1 MDPTPDQQRP
11 VLAIDLGASNTKVAW
26 RPRWEFDANSPVAFA
41 KLSKRL
47 KVDGNH
53 LIPSVAYEG
62 DEGDWFFGQEA
73 ARMNPGVAGKLHQ
86 NWKKKLFSPGTACGT
101 LDIATR
107 FLGWLRKRL
116 KEELRAEL
124 DQAKTRICIPELEE
138 DSKRRA
144 CKILASAAQEAG
156 WPSTDLLV
164 TSEPLA
170 NVIGLASAGKNRV
183 NVHEGHPPEV
193 FYPKIYGSHS
203 PLMRAARFHMLGAGS
218 IRLVVI
224 DIGSYTTDFSVC
236 EVGQQVD
243 VSRLQS
249 VRLGVSSLDDQL
261 LKKIQGLGLN
271 PNAMSLEDLDQ
282 TKRTIYNGSDYPLVQ
297 GKTSKVLKAESMADD
312 LERFAG
318 LIFKKGNEHFRV
330 ARWFV
335 ITGGGAEIL
344 PVRDRLVQRLS
355 QLGLTDLAPRFP
367 IGDQRL
373 ATALG
378 AASVMMDFDNPLGDQ
393 ATPLVPPSDT
403 RLCSCGG
410 NKDCMRCIGGV
421 LPSPPKVRKT
431 TLKEER
437 QPVSSTKAEAEL
449 KEAEQ
454 IFSDFQETSKS
465 PEPKPVRNPKP
476 RSQPEPVT
484 VEALIN
490 TWNKRT
496 RPEGIKEFTLEGWR
510 GKLVFASRAN
520 PSATHFQCLKE
531 PDTPEGKAAWLRLL
545 CLGALMGARIKPETI
560 HQFWTREL
568 KDVWEILIPEDP
580 KKARQSGYQKE
591 LDAVFQGAIHRQFND
606 QNASGE
612 NAELWRRVF
621 YDFRKLHHFVYINE
635 LHSTLLE
642 LAQMKQSSDS
652 LVNFLRSGKVP
663 RSKNWVGAIGQSMN
677 SPLFFILRELRRLE
691 IIADVYSPCCF
702 YLNSIGR
709 RVACQLGWIN
719 AQDSL
724 RYDFENLVSVSEKCF
739 KKMRKECP
747 ELLPHLDLPL
757 HWYASKHAALSG
769 DL

>member
-1 MDPTPDQQRP
+1 MNPTPDQQRP

-26 RPRWEFDANSPVAFA
+26 RPGWKFDANSPAAFA

-53 LIPSVAYEG
+53 LIPSVAYDPG

-86 NWKKKLFSPGTACGT
+86 NWKNKLFSPGTDRGT

-124 DQAKTRICIPELEE
+124 DQAKTRICIPELDE

-193 FYPKIYGSHS
+193 FYPKIYGNHS
-203 PLMRAARFHMLGAGS
+203 PLMRAARYHMLGAGS

-224 DIGSYTTDFSVC
+224 DIGAYTTDFAVC
-236 EVGQQVD
+236 ELGQQVD
-243 VSRLQS
+243 VRCLQS
-249 VRLGVSSLDDQL
+249 VRLGVSSLDATMRKQ
-261 LKKIQGLGLN
+261 IEGLGLD
-271 PNAMSLEDLDQ
+271 PEAMSLRDFEQ
-282 TKRTIYNGSDYPLVQ
+282 TQRSIYNGSDSELVQ
-297 GKTSKVLKAESMADD
+297 GKASKLLRADLMADD
-312 LERFAG
+312 LNRFAD
-318 LIFKKGNEHFRV
+318 LILKRGNEHFRD

-344 PVRDRLVQRLS
+344 PVRERLVEALGL
-355 QLGLTDLAPRFP
+355 LGLTDLAPRFP
-367 IGDQRL
+367 KGDQRF

-378 AASVMMDFDNPLGDQ
+378 GASVMMDFDNPLGDLP
-393 ATPLVPPSDT
+393 TPPPLPP
-403 RLCSCGG
+403 RPCSCGG

-421 LPSPPKVRKT
+421 LPDPPTVRKANY
-431 TLKEER
+431 EGEQ
-437 QPVSSTKAEAEL
+437 QPILQTKAENEPRAPGS
-449 KEAEQ
+449 ADPCPAQ
-454 IFSDFQETSKS
+454 PTTP

-476 RSQPEPVT
+476 RSQPELVT

-490 TWNKRT
+490 AWNKRT

-520 PSATHFQCLKE
+520 PSTKQFQLLTE
-531 PDTPEGKAAWLRLL
+531 PDTSEGKAAWLRLL
-545 CLGALMGARIKPETI
+545 CLGALMGIRTNSQTF
-560 HQFWTREL
+560 HQFWSREL
-568 KDVWEILIPEDP
+568 KDFWEILIPEDP

-591 LDAVFQGAIHRQFND
+591 LDAVFQRAIHRQFND

-635 LHSTLLE
+635 LPSTLLE

-663 RSKNWVGAIGQSMN
+663 GSKNWVGAIGQSMN
-677 SPLFFILRELRRLE
+677 SPLFFILRELRRLQ

-702 YLNSIGR
+702 YLNSTGR

-719 AQDSL
+719 AQESS
-724 RYDFENLVSVSEKCF
+724 RYDFENLIKVSEKCF
-739 KKMRKECP
+739 KKMKKECP
-747 ELLPHLDLPL
+747 ELLPYFDLPL
-757 HWYASKHAALSG
+757 HWYAENSR
-769 DL
+769 